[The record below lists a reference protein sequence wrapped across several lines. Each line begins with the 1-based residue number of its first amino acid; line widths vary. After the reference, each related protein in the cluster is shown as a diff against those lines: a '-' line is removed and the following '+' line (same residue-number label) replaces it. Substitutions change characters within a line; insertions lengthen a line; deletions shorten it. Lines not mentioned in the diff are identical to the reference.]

1 MRQNSNFAL
10 HNCPLSSFGL
20 IGGFLCKEVINI
32 KCLKQ
37 LASLLSVCVFC
48 VGFIEEAKID
58 LCSAESSNSFPSY
71 FADSSITPSDYAPYI
86 TAIKENQSLLD
97 SGLDTVYVC
106 FGNINNQGVYT
117 FLINPLYSDDFTR
130 YNRSM
135 SVYYGTYSGNA
146 HITLQNIDDYNFTFT
161 TINSLPSSASGGA
174 DRNAVIYNS
183 SDSQLYQV
191 SAAYD
196 NNGISY
202 NYSSV
207 IRYIAKIE
215 LIPQFD
221 PILSPILDY
230 PYNLDIQSQG
240 FTEWLIN
247 TEKYKEIKSSM
258 IANHVSP
265 FVELFN
271 QYGGSLTFF
280 RKYVKQY
287 FDLIHIGDGVSDYGV
302 ILKKTRELYQEY
314 LRLKSDTVGSHLAPR
329 VSSTI
334 EPETNDN
341 NQTLITNTVND
352 TEIEK
357 ILRDILRTLLS
368 FPSTWYDMHQQLM
381 QKLDELQLT
390 TNIVNDGGSNDLD
403 VLFNYDQEEFE
414 SDWNSFED
422 AVNDEVN
429 SKTAL
434 VDNINNRSVMPE
446 KMLSDQNSFSL
457 TVPLIDGYTVSQDG
471 TSYTTSINNYT
482 FDISQH
488 PEFDAVFKK
497 IKRFS
502 GIILIIA
509 YLVSLRFRIPRIVRG
524 ES

>member
-1 MRQNSNFAL
+1 MECNA
-10 HNCPLSSFGL
+10 
-20 IGGFLCKEVINI
+20 E
-32 KCLKQ
+32 
-37 LASLLSVCVFC
+37 AST
-48 VGFIEEAKID
+48 
-58 LCSAESSNSFPSY
+58 SFPSY
-71 FADSSITPSDYAPYI
+71 YADSSITPSDYAPYV
-86 TAIKENQSLLD
+86 TAIRGNQALLG
-97 SGLDTVYVC
+97 SGLESVYIC
-106 FGNINNQGVYT
+106 FGDITNNGVYT
-117 FLINPLYSDDFTR
+117 FLINPLYSDDFVK
-130 YNRSM
+130 YQRSM

-146 HITLQNIDDYNFTFT
+146 TIALSNIDDYSFTFT
-161 TINSLPSSASGGA
+161 TIHSLPDTVSGSG
-174 DRNAVIYNS
+174 DRNGVIYNS
-183 SDSQLYQV
+183 SNNTPYIV
-191 SAAYD
+191 SACND
-196 NNGISY
+196 HNGINY
-202 NYSSV
+202 NYSAT
-207 IRYIAKIE
+207 IKYIAKIE

-221 PILSPILDY
+221 PILSPLLDY

-247 TEKYKEIKSSM
+247 TQKYKEIVSAM

-287 FDLIHIGDGVSDYGV
+287 FDLLHIGDCVSDYGV

-314 LRLKSDTVGSHLAPR
+314 LRLKNDTVGNHLAPR

-368 FPSTWYDMHQQLM
+368 FPSTWYDMHQQLI

-403 VLFNYDQEEFE
+403 VLFNYDQDKFN

-422 AVNDEVN
+422 AVSNEVD

-434 VDNINNRSVMPE
+434 VDSINDRSFMPE

-457 TVPLIDGYTVSQDG
+457 TVPFIDGYTVSQDG

-482 FDISQH
+482 LDMSEYPTFDS
-488 PEFDAVFKK
+488 VFKK
-497 IKRFS
+497 IKRFI
-502 GIILIIA
+502 GIIMIIA